1 MALIGTPRYFEKNYP
16 GLPLPALVYEGQVS
30 IKVEYGGPPSHFNAA
45 SIGLIVKEVLENYG
59 EINAMEAIDVSSPS
73 VTFRAEYYDSVAVNG
88 ALTSLQ
94 GFKIA
99 VSPGGMLNH

>member
-1 MALIGTPRYFEKNYP
+1 M
-16 GLPLPALVYEGQVS
+16 
-30 IKVEYGGPPSHFNAA
+30 
-45 SIGLIVKEVLENYG
+45 
-59 EINAMEAIDVSSPS
+59 AMETTEVISPS

-99 VSPGGMLNH
+99 VSPSSMLFVRDD